1 MDGSVE
7 QRVPS
12 TAAAHVDIL
21 WSALALALVG
31 LCGCLAGGCPV
42 RQLVM
47 TGEGNG
53 DAAMAVMGILL
64 GGALS
69 HGLGLASSGAGTT
82 AAGKVAI
89 VIGLVVA
96 AGYGFWRS
104 NGTGK

>member
-1 MDGSVE
+1 
-7 QRVPS
+7 
-12 TAAAHVDIL
+12 
-21 WSALALALVG
+21 
-31 LCGCLAGGCPV
+31 
-42 RQLVM
+42 M